1 MAQRAE
7 QWLSLQTATGAETSS
22 GQSGARQRTAAHF
35 CDQAAARSSAFLR
48 DVTRAQSSAA
58 QQPLA
63 AFTGSGLY
71 VVTAQSPS
79 LAHSTAVEAGGFLS
93 GAGVSAGV
101 EGGAWVGAGWLVW
114 SCDEQA
120 ARAITSRRA
129 RMAGGWH

>member
-1 MAQRAE
+1 MAQRAA
-7 QWLSLQTATGAETSS
+7 QWLSEQTATGSGAPA

-48 DVTRAQSSAA
+48 VVTRAQTNAA

-63 AFTGSGLY
+63 SFTGSGAY
-71 VVTAQSPS
+71 VVVAQSAS
-79 LAHSTAVEAGGFLS
+79 LAHSAAVPGSGGFLS
-93 GAGVSAGV
+93 GAGASVGV
-101 EGGAWVGAGWLVW
+101 GVGGAGGWLVW

-120 ARAITSRRA
+120 ARAATRRSA